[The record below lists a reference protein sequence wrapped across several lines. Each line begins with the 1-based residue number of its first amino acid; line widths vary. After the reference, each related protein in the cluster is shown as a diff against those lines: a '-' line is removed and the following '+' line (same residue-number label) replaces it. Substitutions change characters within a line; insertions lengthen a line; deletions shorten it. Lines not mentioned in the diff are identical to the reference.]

1 MHRNDS
7 RFWRGVLTL
16 ALFLAIGPTA
26 GAFQQVGNGSFTLD
40 AANWSADTIV
50 AGDFNTMTGGWESA
64 TGSATLGSYK
74 VGGRRKAQGN
84 ATVSDYAYARIYQY
98 FPTGGGVLASPA
110 YIDCAVSYRGAV
122 TFDTG
127 ASPANWEVY
136 LTAGVYDNVGT
147 TLVNAQHFLDF
158 SKSGTTVWSTAP
170 WTRVATLTYYLP
182 EGASYSVALKW
193 KLGCGRPASSYA
205 YVYGWMDY
213 CYANMSPIGLVATE
227 TATQAA
233 FLTWASSTYV
243 TGAPGPAVATYC
255 YRVYRST
262 SPGGP
267 FTYASATYRPFW
279 YEVPTED
286 EVYYKIC
293 DVDRSGAVS
302 PLSVPATFKRARLV
316 ITKVEAGQTNVTRG
330 QTGVPVKVFLSNPG
344 YSPARFDGAS
354 LTFKIP
360 EVGSYTWIRTSPAVG
375 TVIPAEGTLEVD
387 FSVNILEASICDI
400 DTIDATASATSL
412 TTGVSLGD
420 TGADLTANWLIR
432 APAFLRVLSIAA
444 PNSVYLGQTDV
455 AVDVTVENMG
465 DKNAAGLLDSITLT
479 FDKGSYLNIRPQNP
493 LPVTIYAGQATTV
506 RYLLEVDPT
515 SATGTANIDATIAYR
530 DANLLMPSTN
540 MDGALIPDSWIIVAG
555 IVNTYKD
562 PAFIIKLA
570 EFNQGYYTVFAKAEN
585 LAPLKEHRMRWY
597 RPAPPDSDG
606 GMASFSD
613 PAVLTNADGNFT
625 SQFELTPSSPRGWW
639 RVVGTRVFDTIPLC
653 ENTFFVGAPANA
665 TLTFALPPTVSLN
678 STFVATLTFGNLG
691 DATILD
697 GELATLT
704 WLPTNT
710 GTASWLTGPSPVRQN
725 IPGPGQATF
734 TYTFRANSTGNFQLK
749 VNGFGYDENATSTPF
764 VQAATVTSNLCVIQ
778 TPPVLTVTGVTDA
791 YVAVSPGQEGLAVD
805 MTVTNSGE
813 ATAILTAATL
823 THSLAAVH
831 SEYVASPTAWP
842 VALAG
847 GKTTTIRF
855 IVAVDEAATGGTT
868 NTISGNIRGYDANNP
883 VAIVGDNGGSC
894 GWNILTVKGLLSP
907 SSSYS
912 PEGYSYSTGQR
923 VYVRFDHGANSNTK
937 EAILVFGPDGQI
949 ATSPSQDS
957 GQYRTY
963 DFSTTAQT
971 LGAWRVELWTMT
983 GGGAPSTL
991 VGRLYFN
998 LFNPTALTGVFTL
1011 SPSTVEVGA
1020 TVTATLTVTQ
1030 GAGGGTVSSFT
1041 PNLPTKTA
1049 GSVGNLSLASGPTPT
1064 VATIT
1069 PDFPAVFTWQYTAVN
1084 ESGAA
1089 PASYSMI
1096 ASGSGIDTTTTQEV
1110 SVTDLS
1116 NSITIVRRK
1125 LALSLPAIDF
1135 GTMQCNDR
1143 KATEPFT
1150 VDNTGNVALT
1160 NVKWQASHLLGPGE
1174 AYIDRANISFSP
1186 TTSTGFSI
1194 PLSSSQSASA
1204 TLEIPYNT
1212 PTGTYQVTMNIWDDY
1227 FPTNGARDVTEPFDD
1242 FLVTVVVAPTE
1253 LVVLNQ
1259 DSVNMG
1265 NCPQDNPVATKTF
1278 SGFNGGNV
1286 EIASLS
1292 FVATETTFTQPAHI
1306 TFTPPAWGPL
1316 ATDDVFLASVT
1327 AFIDAAETNGTKIA
1341 TVTVFNDKNA
1351 NGKVDSGEPFDQLQ
1365 LIFQVGTIGL
1375 TVTPDPLN
1383 LGPGT
1388 PTYTISNVPFQIQN
1402 TGTLPLS
1409 SLKLFPGDL
1418 VGPGGAIIPGENLIP
1433 ELPSTINA
1441 AATGNATMSLYV
1453 AAGVPAG
1460 LYTGT
1465 QILFEDLDGDG
1476 TYIGDS
1482 AEASTTF
1489 LASVTVNAYSAVQV
1503 IDDVINLG
1511 GRTPNE
1517 VATVSF
1523 LCRNIGSVPLNKLNW
1538 FNVDLFSGG
1547 NSIPATAYGFTPG
1560 GLFPIPV
1567 GLVFSASITM
1577 TIPSSTPDGDYY
1589 GQYGYLFDDAT
1600 ATDNLVGPQE
1610 TQDKFGLACKIG
1622 AKSINIVDAY
1632 SRLVGGTPFAT
1643 LPGPN
1648 YTINNNGSL
1657 LLARPIATMTTD
1669 LVNGTS
1675 QVIPRSAITFSPA
1688 VFDFMNAGQSKT
1700 GTWQVAIPANAV
1712 VGSYVGT
1719 LKVWNDEDNGG
1730 DIDTFEASDT
1740 CQLEVEVISKAVL
1753 NVVQNPLDMGFIPA
1767 GRSATATIEV
1777 VNVGN
1782 VDMTGAN
1789 LLAVVSP
1796 VAPVSPGPP
1805 AVPAPTITLP
1815 AALSSF
1821 APGASFLA
1829 TVSVT
1834 IPLTQT
1840 SLPYQSDQEIRADVN
1855 GDGIFDASD
1864 TFLLKF
1870 TVGEKRI
1877 LADTPL
1883 LFGTCAPDGT
1893 YPYSFTIFNLTSI
1906 SISNGRFSFL
1916 PLIHTDGINSI
1927 GSTCLSVSPT
1937 PFTIGPGSSKSCT
1950 FSLALAATQ
1959 TPGTYIGTHTAFE
1972 DDNWNGVCDGFEAS
1986 APLQVQVT
1994 VATRPVLVIDET
2006 SLDAGSAAPGEETS
2020 TVTLTYRN
2028 TGNATFTDLH
2038 WFATPLVNGG
2048 NTIPAGLVT
2057 FTPANPVSP
2066 LAPGSFLT
2074 ATVKVGPI
2082 PAGTA
2087 GGVYTGTLGIY
2098 DATELGAGYLLASD
2112 VFTLTLTV
2120 VSSVAGPEDVA
2131 SGSVYQEIATSTFL
2145 EAAPWNRFILSA
2157 WVCPGTGSARIT
2169 FFDVDSD
2176 MKEVSS
2182 QSVQVSA
2189 GGAISLNGGI
2199 EGGIVD
2205 SFVASQA
2212 NTMVTWYRVFLSINY
2227 EFDPNNAS
2235 RTYVLLE
2242 NTSPV
2247 TASHSV
2253 WFEGFQLEKASFP
2266 GQTRPTTFSRNRK
2279 VISPNS
2285 GIDIGGQRR
2294 YFEW

>member
-1 MHRNDS
+1 
-7 RFWRGVLTL
+7 
-16 ALFLAIGPTA
+16 
-26 GAFQQVGNGSFTLD
+26 
-40 AANWSADTIV
+40 
-50 AGDFNTMTGGWESA
+50 
-64 TGSATLGSYK
+64 
-74 VGGRRKAQGN
+74 
-84 ATVSDYAYARIYQY
+84 
-98 FPTGGGVLASPA
+98 
-110 YIDCAVSYRGAV
+110 
-122 TFDTG
+122 
-127 ASPANWEVY
+127 
-136 LTAGVYDNVGT
+136 
-147 TLVNAQHFLDF
+147 
-158 SKSGTTVWSTAP
+158 
-170 WTRVATLTYYLP
+170 
-182 EGASYSVALKW
+182 
-193 KLGCGRPASSYA
+193 
-205 YVYGWMDY
+205 
-213 CYANMSPIGLVATE
+213 MSPIGLVATE

-255 YRVYRST
+255 YRIYRST
-262 SPGGP
+262 SPSGT

-279 YEVPTED
+279 YEVPAED

-293 DVDRSGAVS
+293 DVDQSGAVS

-330 QTGVPVKVFLSNPG
+330 QTGVPVKVYLSNPG

-360 EVGSYTWIRTSPAVG
+360 EVGSYTWVRTSPAVG

-420 TGADLTANWLIR
+420 TDADLTSNWLIR

-444 PNSVYLGQTDV
+444 PNTVYLGQTDV

-465 DKNAAGLLDSITLT
+465 DQNAAGLLDSVTLT
-479 FDKGSYLNIRPQNP
+479 FDHGSYLNVHAQDP

-515 SATGTANIDATIAYR
+515 SATGTANLDATIAYR

-540 MDGALIPDSWIIVAG
+540 MDGALVPDSWIIVAG

-562 PAFIIKLA
+562 PTFIIKLA

-597 RPAPPDSDG
+597 RPEPPDSDG

-613 PAVLTNADGNFT
+613 PAVLTNADGDFT
-625 SQFELTPSSPRGWW
+625 SQFQLSPTSPRGWW
-639 RVVGTRVFDTIPLC
+639 RVVGTRVFDSIPLC
-653 ENTFFVGAPANA
+653 ENTFFVGTPAEA
-665 TLTFALPPTVSLN
+665 TLTFSLPPTVSLN
-678 STFVATLTFGNLG
+678 STFVATLTFANLG

-710 GTASWLTGPSPVRQN
+710 GTASWLTGQTPVRQN
-725 IPGPGQATF
+725 VPGPGQATF

-764 VQAATVTSNLCVIQ
+764 VQAATVTSSLCLIQ
-778 TPPVLTVTGVTDA
+778 TPPILTVTGATDS

-823 THSLAAVH
+823 THSLATVH

-842 VALAG
+842 VSLAG
-847 GKTTTIRF
+847 GETTTIRF
-855 IVAVDEAATGGTT
+855 IVTVAETATGGTT

-883 VAIVGDNGGSC
+883 VDIVGDNGGSC
-894 GWNILTVKGLLSP
+894 GWDILAVKGLLSP

-937 EAILVFGPDGQI
+937 EAILIFGPDGQI
-949 ATSPSQDS
+949 ATSPSQNS

-971 LGAWRVELWTMT
+971 IGAWRAELWTMT
-983 GGGAPSTL
+983 GAGDISTL

-998 LFNPTALTGVFTL
+998 LFNPAALTGVFTL
-1011 SPSTVEVGA
+1011 SPNAVEVSA

-1030 GAGGGTVSSFT
+1030 SPGGGTVSNFT
-1041 PNLPTKTA
+1041 PNLPTKTGASA
-1049 GSVGNLSLASGPTPT
+1049 GDLSLASGPSPA

-1089 PASYSMI
+1089 PASYSML
-1096 ASGSGIDTTTTQEV
+1096 ASGTGIDTTTFQDA

-1135 GTMQCNDR
+1135 GPMQCNDR
-1143 KATEPFT
+1143 KASEPFT
-1150 VDNTGNVALT
+1150 VDNVGNVALT
-1160 NVKWQASHLLGPGE
+1160 NVKWQPSHLLG
-1174 AYIDRANISFSP
+1174 ADDDYIDRANISFSP
-1186 TTSTGFSI
+1186 TTSTGFAI
-1194 PLSSSQSASA
+1194 PLTSSQSASA

-1212 PTGTYQVTMNIWDDY
+1212 PAGTYQATMNVWDDY
-1227 FPTNGARDVTEPFDD
+1227 SPTNGARDVTEPYDD
-1242 FLVTVVVAPTE
+1242 FLVTVVVVPTE
-1253 LVVLNQ
+1253 LVVLDQ

-1286 EIASLS
+1286 EIASIS
-1292 FVATETTFTQPAHI
+1292 FVATETTFTQPANI
-1306 TFTPPAWGPL
+1306 TFTPAAWGAL

-1351 NGKVDSGEPFDQLQ
+1351 NGIVDSGEPFDQLQ
-1365 LIFQVGTIGL
+1365 LIFQVGNIGL
-1375 TVTPDPLN
+1375 TVTPDPMS
-1383 LGPGT
+1383 LGLGT
-1388 PTYTISNVPFQIQN
+1388 PTYTISNVPFQVQN

-1409 SLKLFPGDL
+1409 SLKLFPADL
-1418 VGPGGAIIPGENLIP
+1418 VGPGGAIIPGENLLP

-1441 AATGNATMSLYV
+1441 ATTGNATMSLYV

-1489 LASVTVNAYSAVQV
+1489 LASVTVNPFSAVQV

-1511 GRTPNE
+1511 GRTPDE

-1523 LCRNIGSVPLNKLNW
+1523 LCRNIGSVPLTKLNW
-1538 FNVDLFSGG
+1538 FNVDLTSGG
-1547 NSIPATAYGFTPG
+1547 NSIPSTAYGFTPG
-1560 GLFPIPV
+1560 GLFPIAV
-1567 GLVFSASITM
+1567 GTVFSASITM
-1577 TIPSSTPDGDYY
+1577 TIPTLTPDGDYY

-1600 ATDNLVGPQE
+1600 GTDNLVGAQE

-1622 AKSINIVDAY
+1622 AKSINIVDVY

-1643 LPGPN
+1643 LPGPDF
-1648 YTINNNGSL
+1648 TINNNGAL
-1657 LLARPIATMTTD
+1657 LLAKPVATMTTD
-1669 LVNGTS
+1669 LVNGTG
-1675 QVIPRSAITFSPA
+1675 QIIPKSAITFSPT
-1688 VFDFMNAGQSKT
+1688 VFSFMNAGQSKT
-1700 GTWQVAIPANAV
+1700 GTWQVAIPANAE

-1740 CQLEVEVISKAVL
+1740 CQLEVEVIEKAVL
-1753 NVVQNPLDMGFIPA
+1753 NVIQDPLDMGFIPA
-1767 GRSATATIEV
+1767 GRTATATIEV

-1782 VDMTGAN
+1782 VSMTGAD
-1789 LLAVVSP
+1789 LLAIVTP

-1815 AALSSF
+1815 A
-1821 APGASFLA
+1821 PGFSLLPGESFLA

-1840 SLPYQSDQEIRADVN
+1840 SLPYQSYQELQADVN
-1855 GDGIFDASD
+1855 IDGMYDASD
-1864 TFLLKF
+1864 PFLLKF

-1883 LFGTCAPDGT
+1883 LFGTCNPDGT
-1893 YPYSFTIFNLTSI
+1893 YPYPFTIFNLTSI
-1906 SISNGRFSFL
+1906 SISNGRFTFL
-1916 PLIHTDGINSI
+1916 PLIHTDGTSAI
-1927 GSTCLSVSPT
+1927 GTDRLSVSPT
-1937 PFTIGPGSSKSCT
+1937 PFSIGPGSSKSCT
-1950 FSLALAATQ
+1950 FSLNLVATQ
-1959 TPGTYIGTHTAFE
+1959 TPGSYVGTHTAFE
-1972 DDNWNGVCDGFEAS
+1972 DDNGNGICDGFEAS
-1986 APLQVQVT
+1986 APVQVQVT

-2006 SLDAGSAAPGEETS
+2006 SLDAGSVALGEETS

-2038 WFATPLVNGG
+2038 WYTTAMVNGG
-2048 NTIPAGLVT
+2048 NTIPSGLMA
-2057 FTPANPVSP
+2057 FTPANPVAP
-2066 LAPGSFLT
+2066 LAPGAFLT

-2098 DATELGAGYLLASD
+2098 DATALGAGYLLASD

-2145 EAAPWNRFILSA
+2145 ETSPWNRFILSA

-2169 FFDVDSD
+2169 FFDVDSGLN
-2176 MKEVSS
+2176 EVAS
-2182 QSVQVSA
+2182 QSIEVTAA
-2189 GGAISLNGGI
+2189 GAVTVKDGI
-2199 EGGIVD
+2199 EGGILE

-2212 NTMVTWYRVFLSINY
+2212 NTLATWYRVFLAIDY
-2227 EFDPNNAS
+2227 QFDPATAS
-2235 RTYVLLE
+2235 HTYVLLE
-2242 NTSPV
+2242 NTSPI

-2253 WFEGFQLEKASFP
+2253 WFDGFQLEKASFV
-2266 GQTRPTTFSRNRK
+2266 GQTRPTTYGRGRK
-2279 VISPNS
+2279 LISPNPT
-2285 GIDIGGQRR
+2285 IDLGGNRR